1 MATKEGSHFVAIA
14 AGRHGAP
21 AAAMRP
27 GVVVEK
33 KATSRIC
40 AAANGS
46 SGAFDEKLGGGAGD
60 RGEEPLEATF
70 SGNELQRPG
79 AFAEYQF
86 VVSFGDAQDFVHRLC
101 PGKRER
107 LFVHKAREDG
117 AETLAK
123 AKGAEEDGIDGSGL
137 GREKRAK
144 ARGAVLRDQ
153 PSVDEESDKLI
164 PG

>member
-1 MATKEGSHFVAIA
+1 
-14 AGRHGAP
+14 
-21 AAAMRP
+21 MRP

-33 KATSRIC
+33 KAASRIR

-46 SGAFDEKLGGGAGD
+46 SGAFDEKLGGGTGD
-60 RGEEPLEATF
+60 RGEEPLESTF
-70 SGNELQRPG
+70 PGNELQRPG

-86 VVSFGDAQDFVHRLC
+86 VMSFGDAQDFVHGLR
-101 PGKRER
+101 PGRRER
-107 LFVHKAREDG
+107 LFVHNRGEDG

-123 AKGAEEDGIDGSGL
+123 AEGAEEDGIDGSGL
-137 GREKRAK
+137 RGEKRAK
-144 ARGAVLRDQ
+144 TRGTVLRDQ